1 MKVHSD
7 ISQLP
12 DFQRTVVTI
21 GSFDGVHA
29 GHRKILE
36 QVCQLAKAAG
46 AQSVVITFDPHPRTV
61 LGQVPD
67 SFRLISTTAEKT
79 SLLQETGVDH
89 LVITP
94 FTPEFAALS
103 ASEYVESFLLQKFH
117 PQTIVIG
124 YDHRF
129 GHDRTGDLSFLQ
141 QYADRGLFTLVEIPA
156 QEVDDITVSSSK
168 IRRALDSADLNTA
181 NRLLGSH
188 FRLTGRVVEGNRIGR
203 TIGFPTANLGIDD
216 AYKLIPPTGIYA
228 AFTTIQGVKKRAM
241 LYIGNRPTI
250 EGLNERRI
258 EVNILDFEGD
268 LYGQYLEVEVV
279 DFIRGDKKL
288 DGLDALK
295 KQISDDQKAIEQR
308 LSQEEQ
314 SYSDVAIVILNY
326 NTRAHLEKYLPSVVE
341 HSGDARIIVADNGSP
356 DDSIAF
362 LQANYPNIELIDL
375 KQNYGFAE
383 GYNQALKQ
391 VTAGYYVIL
400 NSDVEVTPNW
410 LSPVIDE
417 MRRNPQIA
425 VAQPKIL
432 AEKRREWFEHAGAA
446 GGWVDALGYPF
457 CRGRIFTHV
466 EFDHGQYDTAAPCFW
481 ATGAAFFIQADLYRE
496 FGGFDGDFFAH
507 NEEIDLCWR
516 LKRAGYSI
524 WCFPQSVVY
533 HLGGGTLGYESPRKA
548 YLNFRNSLFSLMKN
562 ERTSKL
568 LWVIPARLLLDGV
581 AACMYLAK
589 KQPAMIRA
597 IWDAHM
603 SFYQNFGV
611 ILRKRKAVAAVVEKH
626 TLPNRQP
633 DESGVFWGS
642 IVFAHYIRR
651 VKDFTKLKT

>member
-1 MKVHSD
+1 VS
-7 ISQLP
+7 
-12 DFQRTVVTI
+12 
-21 GSFDGVHA
+21 
-29 GHRKILE
+29 
-36 QVCQLAKAAG
+36 QLAKAAG
-46 AQSVVITFDPHPRTV
+46 AESVVITFDPHPRTV

-79 SLLQETGVDH
+79 NQLQGTGIDH

-103 ASEYVESFLLQKFH
+103 AQEYVESFLLQKFH

-129 GHDRTGDLSFLQ
+129 GHDRTGDLNFLK
-141 QYADRGLFTLVEIPA
+141 QYADQGTFELIEIPA

-168 IRRALDSADLNTA
+168 IRRALEAADLSTA
-181 NRLLGSH
+181 NRLLGSN

-203 TIGFPTANLGIDD
+203 TIGFPTANMAIADP
-216 AYKLIPPTGIYA
+216 YKLVPPTGIYA
-228 AFTTIQGVKKRAM
+228 AFAHVQGVKKSAM

-250 EGLNERRI
+250 DGANERRI
-258 EVNILDFEGD
+258 EVNILDFDGD
-268 LYGQYLEVEVV
+268 LYGQTLEIEVV

-288 DGLDALK
+288 DGLEALK
-295 KQISDDQKAIEQR
+295 QQIAADQQSIEQR
-308 LSQEEQ
+308 LAQEVN

-326 NTRAHLEKYLPSVVE
+326 NTRAHLERYLPSVVQ

-391 VTAGYYVIL
+391 VTAKYYVIL

-466 EFDHGQYDTAAPCFW
+466 ELDHGQYDTAAPCFW

-562 ERTSKL
+562 ESTSKL

-611 ILRKRKAVAAVVEKH
+611 ILRKRKAVAEVVKKH
-626 TLPNRQP
+626 ILPDRQR

-651 VKDFTKLKT
+651 VKEFTKLKT